1 MSICWSGLT
10 YFCGMNQ
17 TNLTLVE
24 IPCLWKRSIIT
35 IIPGQRQTPKQ
46 NLKWLEPL
54 LGVNVLFLI
63 GVPTRNKHKTLG
75 HDVQRVA
82 SSDLSPHHNYP
93 SEAHRSTPNDINPKQ
108 KHNQPTVTNKEF
120 HTSSNYDE
128 IPIWV
133 PFHIVDISL
142 LGFLI
147 FCHLA
152 EIWSICK
159 QGKPNALELP

>member
-1 MSICWSGLT
+1 MWRFHVIEREASSQL
-10 YFCGMNQ
+10 FQ
-17 TNLTLVE
+17 DSA
-24 IPCLWKRSIIT
+24 KH
-35 IIPGQRQTPKQ
+35 Q
-46 NLKWLEPL
+46 NGWYQQLEPL

-63 GVPTRNKHKTLG
+63 GVPTHNKHKTLG

-93 SEAHRSTPNDINPKQ
+93 SEAHRSTPNDIKPKQ

-120 HTSSNYDE
+120 HTSSNYNE
-128 IPIWV
+128 IQIWV
-133 PFHIVDISL
+133 PFHIVDTCL